1 MAFSYT
7 GNPGNVTINNA
18 YTLPSLPSDGD
29 QATATTV
36 TSPLSIA
43 ADELHYLA
51 KQFSCYRPHVSM
63 FTLNSTTIR
72 INPFNSVSIFNG
84 SKWFFLSSTIPIDIT
99 AANLEG
105 GGALASRWY
114 YVYLKDQGTFVISPD
129 QPDPTLIFKNSLI
142 ANATQFRYF
151 GSFFTDGTSFT
162 LFNMVDF
169 DYTFNFPIGTAPL
182 GFITSAFGASTVITV
197 PGPGGS
203 LPTIRIAKICAT
215 LGNTKAQGTPN
226 QGGFYFGVGP
236 EGSGLAGAGYPG
248 QYVPPR
254 YSTLI
259 AGITYITNTEYS
271 PFYREVPV
279 NPTTLKIQ
287 AGLFNPE
294 PTADAS
300 LSICSVYCN
309 GYKE

>member
-7 GNPGNVTINNA
+7 GNPGNVNINNA

-29 QATATTV
+29 QAAATTV

-84 SKWFFLSSTIPIDIT
+84 SKWFFLSSTVPIDIT

-105 GGALASRWY
+105 GGALAARWY

-151 GSFFTDGTSFT
+151 GSFYTDGASFT
-162 LFNMVDF
+162 LFSMVDF
-169 DYTFNFPIGTAPL
+169 DYTFNFPVGTSPL
-182 GFITSAFGASTVITV
+182 GNITSAFGTVTVINV
-197 PGPGGS
+197 PGTGT
-203 LPTIRIAKICAT
+203 LPTIRVAKVVAT
-215 LGNTKAQGTPN
+215 LGNTKTQGAPN
-226 QGGFYFGVGP
+226 EGGFYFGVGP
-236 EGSGLAGAGYPG
+236 EGSNLAGAGYPG

-254 YSTLI
+254 FSIIT
-259 AGITYITNTEYS
+259 GIEYS
-271 PFYREVPV
+271 PFTREVPV
-279 NPTTLKIQ
+279 NPTTFRIQ

-300 LSICSVYCN
+300 LSICNVFCN